1 MIDLL
6 LVMTLGFL
14 GSFGHCVG
22 MCGPLTAA
30 FSLPG
35 LQEQP
40 KSHWQQFVFHC
51 CLNLGRV
58 LSYAL
63 VGASLGAVGSV
74 LIASGQMAG
83 IGSSLRRGVALLM
96 GLLLIWLGLMQ
107 VAPTLLPRLPLLH
120 PLAQQP
126 LHERLSR
133 LMIRV
138 SGQFSTRRQSRTH
151 ALTPFLLG
159 SLWGLVPCGFLYTA
173 QIKAAETGSAGQG
186 AATMLAFGLGTL
198 PTMLGIGI
206 STARLSGDQRSQL
219 YRLGGWV
226 TLAIGVLTL
235 LRTGEMM
242 TDYTGHAALVGL
254 LLALSARPLSQVW
267 AAPLRYR
274 RILGVG
280 SFVLAAA
287 HTLHMVEHSWGW
299 KLEAIWFMLPQH
311 QWSILAGAIALLL
324 LLPVALTS
332 FDQAQKRLGSAWR
345 SLHLLTVPALV
356 LSGGHAIFI
365 GSHYLGALQQSKW
378 QQASTALLV
387 LSLLVVLLLRCR
399 WFWKIFA
406 LEKFYASPFQPKST
420 RH

>member
-30 FSLPG
+30 FSLSG
-35 LQEQP
+35 LQEQS
-40 KSHWQQFVFHC
+40 KSHWQQFMFHC

-83 IGSSLRRGVALLM
+83 IGSGLRRGVALLM
-96 GLLLIWLGLMQ
+96 GLLLIWIGLLQ
-107 VAPTLLPRLPLLH
+107 VAPGLLPRLPLLH

-138 SGQFSTRRQSRTH
+138 SGRSH

-159 SLWGLVPCGFLYTA
+159 SVWGLVPCGFLYTA
-173 QIKAAETGSAGQG
+173 QIKAAETGSVWHG

-198 PTMLGIGI
+198 PTMLGIGVGTAWL
-206 STARLSGDQRSQL
+206 STDQRSQL
-219 YRLGGWV
+219 YQLGGWV

-235 LRTGEMM
+235 LRTGDMT

-287 HTLHMVEHSWGW
+287 HTLHMVEHAWGW
-299 KLEAIWFMLPQH
+299 RLEAIWFMLPQH

-324 LLPVALTS
+324 LLPAAFTS
-332 FDQAQKRLGSAWR
+332 FNQAQKRLGGAWR

-365 GSHYLGALQQSKW
+365 GSHYLGALQQSKL

-399 WFWKIFA
+399 WFWTFFA
-406 LEKFYASPFQPKST
+406 LEKFYASPFPLKSTPLKST
-420 RH
+420 RQ